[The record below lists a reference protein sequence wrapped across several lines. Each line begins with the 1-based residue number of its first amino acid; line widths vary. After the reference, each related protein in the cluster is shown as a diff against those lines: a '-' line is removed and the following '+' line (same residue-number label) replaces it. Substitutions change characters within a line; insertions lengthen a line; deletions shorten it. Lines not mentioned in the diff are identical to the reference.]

1 MRRGPT
7 GLGMLLG
14 SALLGTA
21 LLGLGCRAAIGIEE
35 VREDPRTGAVVGPAG
50 TAGRE
55 GDPEQG
61 GAAGDGG
68 GGSGGSANA
77 AVVAAGGEAG
87 SSATLEQTADGG
99 ILSGPAAVRGR
110 VIDFFRRPVP
120 DVPVTIGPTTVLTDA
135 EGVFSI
141 ADIEGPYTASLV
153 LSMIRNNAPA
163 RYAYVYEGL
172 TRLDPTLQ
180 VYSALVQR
188 STSSVTVTLQNVDF
202 EDPNRQV
209 IFAFSSPDGRFA
221 NTALDGPASILLG
234 APSWTGPSTT
244 AGNAHALRVL
254 RPDNFGGEPPLA
266 YEAYQTFPLAVANG
280 AEASATFDM
289 QLSPLPA
296 ASLSGSVSGS
306 TLAYRSNL
314 VSVRFADGTLLPVLD
329 DTAAAENFSYLV
341 PTLPGTS
348 LALAATDGV
357 IAPFVLTH
365 QENVS
370 PGRSDV
376 ALVLPKPVTLNGPQ
390 EGAEVTPSTAYSWS
404 GLAQTA
410 QTFVWHLE
418 FSRTFEGMYVVTSRT
433 QIELPSFA
441 DGFAIPPGTEVYWS
455 VETHGD
461 AVDVDALTG
470 PDGFLDEYSLV
481 RDAAAGP
488 SRGDGYFTESE
499 RRAFTMGSD

>member
-1 MRRGPT
+1 MGRVPT
-7 GLGMLLG
+7 HLGVLLG
-14 SALLGTA
+14 SALLA
-21 LLGLGCRAAIGIEE
+21 VGCRAAIGIEE
-35 VREDPRTGAVVGPAG
+35 VSGDLGPGAVEGQAG
-50 TAGRE
+50 SAGRE
-55 GDPEQG
+55 GDLEQR
-61 GAAGDGG
+61 GAAGNGG
-68 GGSGGSANA
+68 GGSGGSASA
-77 AVVAAGGEAG
+77 VVVAAGGSEAG
-87 SSATLEQTADGG
+87 SAATLDQTTDGG
-99 ILSGPAAVRGR
+99 IVSGPAAVRGR

-135 EGVFSI
+135 EGAFSI
-141 ADIEGPYTASLV
+141 EDVEGPYTASLV
-153 LSMIRNNAPA
+153 LSMTRNNAPA

-202 EDPNRQV
+202 DPDPNRQV

-221 NTALDGPASILLG
+221 NTSLDGPASILLG

-244 AGNAHALRVL
+244 VGNAHALRVL

-266 YEAYQTFPLAVANG
+266 YEAYQTFPLTVTDG

-289 QLSPLPA
+289 QLSALTT
-296 ASLSGSVSGS
+296 ASLSGTVTGS

-348 LALAATDGV
+348 LAVAATDGA

-390 EGAEVTPSTAYSWS
+390 QGAAVTPSTAYSWS

-418 FSRTFEGMYVVTSRT
+418 FVQTFEGMYVVTSRT

-441 DGFAIPPGTEVYWS
+441 DGFSIPPGTAVYWS

-461 AVDVDALTG
+461 AVNVDALTG
-470 PDGFLDEYSLV
+470 QDGFLDEYSLV